1 MQSCADTEKE
11 KTEQIILTA
20 DKITNIRRR
29 LLLSMLDIVLINIL
43 IFKN

>member
-20 DKITNIRRR
+20 DKITNTI
-29 LLLSMLDIVLINIL
+29 SDEDSCSACLI
-43 IFKN
+43 